1 MRPYRALLMILILA
15 VAGCA
20 TTASDGERSNR
31 DPYRISAEEI
41 ADATQENVYDLVRA
55 LRPRWEGVA
64 YLDGYRLGP
73 MTRLADVSVSSVRRI
88 EYLSR
93 VDARARFGLE
103 HGEGGAILVRTR

>member
-1 MRPYRALLMILILA
+1 MRAYRGILLIL
-15 VAGCA
+15 VLVLAGCA
-20 TTASDGERSNR
+20 TTASDGERSRR

-41 ADATQENVYDLVRA
+41 EEATQQNVLDLVRA
-55 LRPRWEGVA
+55 RRPRWEGVA

-73 MTRLADVSVSSVRRI
+73 MSRLAEVDVSSVRSI
-88 EYLSR
+88 EWLNR